1 MSQIYNRTIKRR
13 KLKENQLGILG
24 ITFMEFTHFAG
35 NQQRASVPGENREY
49 TQKGA
54 LRIHPKS
61 CCIFLLKGAA
71 TLLSGSGKGTFGA

>member
-1 MSQIYNRTIKRR
+1 
-13 KLKENQLGILG
+13 
-24 ITFMEFTHFAG
+24 MEFTHFAG

-54 LRIHPKS
+54 SRIHPKS
-61 CCIFLLKGAA
+61 CCIFPLKGAA